1 MLGTCPQP
9 TGAQGSFRNTGPAEV
24 PVSRGD
30 GSRRWRRILLEMKVG
45 RLVAAACLAISGFST
60 ALACGGPMGT
70 STTIPNS
77 QRPHITTT
85 INGTL
90 TTVVTGP

>member
-1 MLGTCPQP
+1 
-9 TGAQGSFRNTGPAEV
+9 
-24 PVSRGD
+24 
-30 GSRRWRRILLEMKVG
+30 
-45 RLVAAACLAISGFST
+45 VAAALLAVGGFAT
-60 ALACGGPMGT
+60 ALACGGHMGT

-77 QRPHITTT
+77 QRLHITTT